1 MQISEF
7 EEHGYRIVLVIHDY
21 VKMQVCEFGEWGRP
35 TVLYISEKQD
45 KNALRSQ
52 LSCWKDNF
60 HMVAPVFH
68 DKKSSSYSVKE
79 RAELIAQYMKFRYA
93 GNVYAICGF
102 ESSWEVVEQLLRQ
115 SKIVSQKII
124 VQTEGNIPG
133 RFMEQMLKS

>member
-1 MQISEF
+1 
-7 EEHGYRIVLVIHDY
+7 
-21 VKMQVCEFGEWGRP
+21 
-35 TVLYISEKQD
+35 
-45 KNALRSQ
+45 
-52 LSCWKDNF
+52 
-60 HMVAPVFH
+60 MVAPVFH